1 MTNTWST
8 NLAKL
13 NRWFGFFSLECNS
26 KSSPEWWRH
35 MVVTQWFIIIRLNK
49 LRQEDAKIG
58 RAHIVVY
65 IFFAL
70 WTYLPK
76 NFVNHFRKDIY
87 VATSISCY
95 VVPKIG
101 EFISLVK
108 LEQGQKN
115 SAGEPQF
122 WLTCR
127 ISAREISKEP
137 SASPPS
143 NDSCARIN
151 TQASQTRWLITHHF
165 GHVCFHTVCREFLYE
180 LCAKI

>member
-1 MTNTWST
+1 
-8 NLAKL
+8 
-13 NRWFGFFSLECNS
+13 
-26 KSSPEWWRH
+26 
-35 MVVTQWFIIIRLNK
+35 
-49 LRQEDAKIG
+49 
-58 RAHIVVY
+58 VY

-101 EFISLVK
+101 EFISPVK

-151 TQASQTRWLITHHF
+151 TQASQTR
-165 GHVCFHTVCREFLYE
+165 
-180 LCAKI
+180 